1 MPLSDHLTL
10 EQIQTLL
17 DIAYASVFED
27 IPYERKR
34 AIEDQIKIMPLN
46 EAYYIH
52 DLIHQKLKAKLDYLE
67 MMKQEK
73 MQEMTRN

>member
-1 MPLSDHLTL
+1 MTLKDHLTL
-10 EQIQTLL
+10 DQIQTLL
-17 DIAYASVFED
+17 DIAYASLFED

-52 DLIHQKLKAKLDYLE
+52 DLIHQKLKCKLEYLE
-67 MMKQEK
+67 MIKQEK